1 MRPLR
6 GAVHRALQALHLE
19 ADVERATALGAW
31 PDAVTSVL
39 GPAAREI
46 RAVKVDASTLV
57 VLVPDA
63 GWAGEIRLRER
74 EIVTALRAGAPRC
87 GVTRLRCAP
96 ANERGR

>member
-1 MRPLR
+1 MRPLG
-6 GAVHRALQALHLE
+6 GAVRRALQALHFDAE
-19 ADVERATALGAW
+19 VERATALGAW
-31 PDAVTSVL
+31 PDAIASIL

-46 RAVKVDASTLV
+46 RAIRVDLETLV
-57 VLVPDA
+57 VLVPDT

-74 EIVTALRAGAPRC
+74 EIVAALRASAPRC